1 MVKRTEFVDFVI
13 EQLAPLGAVRA
24 KAMFGGFGVYLDDL
38 MFAIIVDDS
47 LYFKVDATSR
57 EAFAALGLRPF
68 TYSSRGK
75 TVTMQYYEA
84 PPDVFES
91 PDAMHDWAQRAIG
104 AALRA
109 RKNTAPHP
117 NSSTG

>member
-1 MVKRTEFVDFVI
+1 MAKRTEFVDFVI

-24 KAMFGGFGVYLDDL
+24 KAMFGGFGVYLDEL

-47 LYFKVDATSR
+47 LYFKADAATR
-57 EAFAALGLRPF
+57 EEFAALGLHPF

-75 TVTMQYYEA
+75 TVVMQYYEA

-91 PDAMHDWAQRAIG
+91 PDAMHDWAKLAVG

-109 RKNTAPHP
+109 RKNSALR
-117 NSSTG
+117 